1 MKSIIRVAVAG
12 ITAVTLMCTFSVS
25 AKAAGKV
32 YRTETVT
39 EPISVPG
46 QIIKNTTVFNSD
58 TVTVKQISSKDVTI
72 SKGTAVTVI
81 SEKKVTTD
89 GKDYKWFK
97 ISFPVGKKTYKGY
110 IKNSF
115 VNLVNIT
122 EAPAK
127 IIDSDAGIK
136 LRIKPEEKKSVKNG
150 SVIVTVKTGDKVN
163 ILSEVTADKKKW
175 YEISFTSNK
184 KKITG
189 FIKVKYAQLIKNK
202 KEVKIYALTEAQ
214 FEEEMKKQGV
224 PAIYKQ
230 YLRVLHDQYPFWEF
244 RMYDTGLDWATVI
257 KNESVVGRNL
267 IPNSKSEAW
276 KSKDPKAYDSKTGK
290 WKVFDGSTWVAAS
303 SEAIA
308 YYMDPRNFLNE
319 RTVYQFETQEYQKDY
334 HKQSGVEKVLSN
346 TPFSSKK
353 FSYKDPL
360 TGKSAKMTYAAAFIT
375 AAENSMVSPIHL
387 ASRVKQEVVTSATTT
402 SGAVTGDNKTYPGI
416 YNFYNIGATSGK
428 NPMLNGLKWAST
440 GTDYLR
446 PWTDP
451 YRSIVGGSMYI
462 GSKYINIG
470 QNTVYLEKFNV
481 TPTSRYTHQYMTN
494 VEAATSEAA
503 KIKKA
508 YEESGLLEKTP
519 LVFSIPVYKNM
530 PADPCAAPK

>member
-1 MKSIIRVAVAG
+1 MKSIIRVVIVAA
-12 ITAVTLMCTFSVS
+12 TAVLMLGISAVS
-25 AKAAGKV
+25 SEAAGKV

-46 QIIKNTTVFNSD
+46 QIIKKATVYNSD
-58 TVTVKQISSKDVTI
+58 TVTKKQISSKDVTLA
-72 SKGTAVTVI
+72 KGTAVTVTK
-81 SEKKVTTD
+81 EKTMTVD
-89 GKDYKWFK
+89 GKDSKWFY

-110 IKNSF
+110 IKNSY
-115 VNLVNIT
+115 VQLINIT
-122 EAPAK
+122 DTVAK
-127 IIDSDAGIK
+127 ITGSDTGRK
-136 LRIKPEEKKSVKNG
+136 FRIKPEEKKYVKSG
-150 SVIVTVKTGDKVN
+150 TTYVTLKTGDKVSL
-163 ILSEVTADKKKW
+163 LSETIVDKTKW
-175 YEISFTSNK
+175 YQISFTQNK

-189 FIKVKYAQLIKNK
+189 YIKPKYVQLAKNK
-202 KEVKIYALTEAQ
+202 KTVKIYALTEAQ

-224 PAIYKQ
+224 PDEYKQ

-244 RMYDTGLDWATVI
+244 RMYNTGLEWKTVI

-303 SEAIA
+303 TEAVS

-319 RTVYQFETQEYQKDY
+319 RTVFQFETQEYQKDY
-334 HKQSGVEKVLSN
+334 HKTAGVEKVLSN
-346 TPFSSKK
+346 TPFSGKK

-360 TGKSAKMTYAAAFIT
+360 TGKSAKMTYASAFIT

-481 TPTSRYTHQYMTN
+481 TSKDRYTHQYMTN
-494 VEAATSEAA
+494 VEAAAEEAA

-508 YEESGLLEKTP
+508 YQECGLLEKTP
-519 LVFSIPVYKNM
+519 LVFSVPVYKNM